1 MKFIE
6 LKEKYILKPIY
17 GCPGRYILKLD
28 TFISMKELVD
38 EPENIKEYRLKTA
51 EDTICIYAFEDG
63 GFISYKKQD
72 NSYIHTLNT
81 IEGFIKKIKKL
92 GIKL

>member
-28 TFISMKELVD
+28 TFISLKELVD

-51 EDTICIYAFEDG
+51 EDTIC
-63 GFISYKKQD
+63 
-72 NSYIHTLNT
+72 NSGNIQLAVCPKTFRRRNR
-81 IEGFIKKIKKL
+81 
-92 GIKL
+92 